1 MRMVT
6 KLTGW
11 LYPERSFHPSISIT
25 TQWGGLVRLLDIVN
39 NCISAITMHMVTKL
53 FTLVAHH
60 EEPTTINSHDSLVMW
75 SCEVRWQFENFI
87 FLLSQDLWS
96 LNLAG
101 CWDWEIG
108 SAFKPQS
115 CHQLLVF
122 LLLFFILLLFFDGLA
137 KVVCGFLFY
146 CCFRHISPVSDLLT

>member
-1 MRMVT
+1 MRTVT

-53 FTLVAHH
+53 FNVVAYH

-75 SCEVRWQFENFI
+75 SLWGQVAVWKFYISTFTRLVVTKLGRVLRLGNRFSIQTPK
-87 FLLSQDLWS
+87 LSPTSCFSSLFYLVAVFWWTGKSCLWIS
-96 LNLAG
+96 
-101 CWDWEIG
+101 
-108 SAFKPQS
+108 
-115 CHQLLVF
+115 
-122 LLLFFILLLFFDGLA
+122 LLLLL
-137 KVVCGFLFY
+137 
-146 CCFRHISPVSDLLT
+146 